1 MSAFLTP
8 CILQIADDTDDG
20 RFFLKEP
27 LQYQSDLA
35 KRVII
40 VPAGFTTDLASV
52 PRLPLVYW
60 LTGATSNE
68 AAVVHDW
75 LYSSHETDRATA
87 DAILKEASEVT
98 KVPAWRRWMMWAGV
112 RAFGGSHW
120 EPKPASDVLT
130 GSTNWEG

>member
-1 MSAFLTP
+1 MSRFLTS
-8 CILQIADDTDDG
+8 CDLRVASDQDDG
-20 RFFLKEP
+20 KFILLNP
-27 LQYQSDLA
+27 LLYESDLA

-52 PRLPLVYW
+52 PRLPLIYW

-75 LYSSHETDRATA
+75 LYSSHETDRKMA

-120 EPKPASDVLT
+120 EPKPAGDVLT